1 MTKFAIRYTLMFV
14 LLVVAQAVVFNHLI
28 LFGVAV
34 PLVFLYLIT
43 SLPVT
48 IGTNLSTLLG
58 FLAGLSVD
66 MFSDTPGLN
75 ALCCT
80 VLAFIRKPVFHLY
93 MSYDDDLA
101 GNSPGSSTMGAPAF
115 MKYILT
121 MVMIYC
127 VMMFTIEAF
136 QLFNPELLI
145 ARILASTAYT
155 FLLLYALDCLRPT
168 QRQ

>member
-1 MTKFAIRYTLMFV
+1 MTKFAIRYALMFV
-14 LLVVAQAVVFNHLI
+14 LLVVAQAVVFNHLV

-43 SLPVT
+43 TLPVT
-48 IGTNLSTLLG
+48 LGTNLSVLLG

-115 MKYILT
+115 MKYLLT
-121 MVMIYC
+121 MVLIYC
-127 VMMFTIEAF
+127 IMMFTIEAF
-136 QLFNPELLI
+136 QLFNPDLLI
-145 ARILASTAYT
+145 IRILASTAYT
-155 FLLLYALDCLRPT
+155 FLLLYALDCLKPRQRP
-168 QRQ
+168 